1 VNNGQAAAATSQCGS
16 VPETTRVIVKTKTI
30 VLAIEIAINGVSG
43 HGREYGKESWGVDL
57 TGLANLSG
65 PPQNAAILH
74 GRPEVA

>member
-1 VNNGQAAAATSQCGS
+1 VTVVN
-16 VPETTRVIVKTKTI
+16 I

-43 HGREYGKESWGVDL
+43 HGRKYGKESWGVDL

-74 GRPEVA
+74 GRSEVAWTYVNGLKS